1 VILVTSAAG
10 LDPSAESLEPLRRQL
25 DAAGAQVH
33 VVAFPSQTALPS
45 LPQLTAPGGAFL
57 AVPETHEAGPVTQWR
72 LTSALLQVLRHDAR
86 ADAPNQVNHPHLH
99 IFKSMQIPLASRL
112 VFYWDDRSLIRSF
125 VVITVRLHFL

>member
-1 VILVTSAAG
+1 MLRDREEATCCGGHVILVTSAAG
-10 LDPSAESLEPLRRQL
+10 LDPSAESLEPLRHQL

-86 ADAPNQVNHPHLH
+86 PDAPNQVNHPHLH

-112 VFYWDDRSLIRSF
+112 VFIGMIAL
-125 VVITVRLHFL
+125 